1 MTVIDNAI
9 YVDGRRV
16 DTPPTL
22 DATFDALEQ
31 HGGFAWIGLYRPDAG
46 ELDLVAD
53 EFGLHALAVEDAL
66 SGHQRAKLE
75 RYGDTL
81 FAVLRPARYLDE
93 TEKVEFGELHLF
105 VGANFIVAVRH
116 AESPHLGQVRHRLEA
131 SPDLLARGPLGV
143 FYAIVDQV
151 VDDYEPVLEG
161 LENDVDEIEE
171 QLFSGDAAVP
181 RRIYDLSGEV
191 MEFQRATK
199 PLVQMMTAVRAE
211 LEDRGKDDEVAL
223 ELRRSLRDVLDHVL
237 RVVEKA
243 GEIRETL
250 QNALAVNATL
260 VAQRQNDETQRL
272 TEASLAQ
279 TVQTKKIS
287 SWAAIIFA
295 PSLITGIYGM
305 NFHYMPEL
313 ALPWGYP
320 AALLL
325 MFAFGF
331 GLYRVFKKRNW
342 L

>member
-22 DATFDALEQ
+22 DATFEALEQ
-31 HGGFAWIGLYRPDAG
+31 YGGFAWIGLYRPDAG
-46 ELDLVAD
+46 ELDVVAD

-66 SGHQRAKLE
+66 GGHQRAKLE

-93 TEKVEFGELHLF
+93 TEKVEFGEVHLF
-105 VGANFIVAVRH
+105 VGGNFIVAVRH
-116 AESPHLGQVRHRLEA
+116 AESPNLGSVRHRLEA
-131 SPDLLARGPLGV
+131 SPELLARGPLGV

-171 QLFSGDAAVP
+171 QLFSGDPAVP
-181 RRIYDLSGEV
+181 RRIYDLAGEV

-199 PLVQMMTAVRAE
+199 PIVQMISTVRSE
-211 LEDRGKDDEVAL
+211 LEDRGDADESAL
-223 ELRRSLRDVLDHVL
+223 ELRRSLRDVLDHVI

-325 MFAFGF
+325 MFGFGF